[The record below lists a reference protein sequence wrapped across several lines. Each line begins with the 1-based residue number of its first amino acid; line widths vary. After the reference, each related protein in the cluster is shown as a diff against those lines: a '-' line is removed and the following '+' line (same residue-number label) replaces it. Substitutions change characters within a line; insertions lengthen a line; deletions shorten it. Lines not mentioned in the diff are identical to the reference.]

1 MTTYFLKRLALIIPT
16 IFGIMLINFVIIQL
30 APGGPVDQMIA
41 KIKGAEVSSLN
52 RITSAGGDL
61 VKSSTTNT
69 QNDYAS
75 NKGIDPKLIEDLKK
89 QYGFDKP
96 LLARFWQMC
105 GNYLRFD
112 FGQSFYQNSSVINLI
127 LDKLPV
133 SISLGL
139 WSTVLLYLIAVPLG
153 IRKAVKN
160 GSRFDVSTTTIL
172 IVTYAIPSFLFAVLL
187 IVLFAGGSFL
197 NIFPLRGLYSD
208 NFANLSIMGKIMD
221 YLWHIAL
228 PVFTLILGSFATLS
242 LLTKNSFLE
251 EISKQYVT
259 AAYAYGIRYKRILY
273 KHIFRNAMLIVIAG
287 FPAAFIGA
295 FFAGS
300 LLIETIFSL
309 DGLGLL
315 GFEAIITRDY
325 PVIFGTLF
333 IFTLMGLVLGIISDI
348 AYVLV
353 DPRIDFSKLNK

>member
-160 GSRFDVSTTTIL
+160 GSRFDVST
-172 IVTYAIPSFLFAVLL
+172 
-187 IVLFAGGSFL
+187 
-197 NIFPLRGLYSD
+197 
-208 NFANLSIMGKIMD
+208 
-221 YLWHIAL
+221 
-228 PVFTLILGSFATLS
+228 
-242 LLTKNSFLE
+242 
-251 EISKQYVT
+251 
-259 AAYAYGIRYKRILY
+259 
-273 KHIFRNAMLIVIAG
+273 
-287 FPAAFIGA
+287 
-295 FFAGS
+295 
-300 LLIETIFSL
+300 
-309 DGLGLL
+309 
-315 GFEAIITRDY
+315 
-325 PVIFGTLF
+325 
-333 IFTLMGLVLGIISDI
+333 
-348 AYVLV
+348 
-353 DPRIDFSKLNK
+353 